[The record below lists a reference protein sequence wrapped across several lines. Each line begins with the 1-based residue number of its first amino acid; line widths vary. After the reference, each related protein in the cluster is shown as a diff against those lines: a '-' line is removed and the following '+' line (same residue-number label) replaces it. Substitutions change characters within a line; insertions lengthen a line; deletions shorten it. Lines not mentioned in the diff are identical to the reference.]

1 MKCLQFRH
9 QLATLCLPPVL
20 VEIVYEYMEKVLIPS
35 KYVQYET
42 LRGVCR
48 IGQDIYHCKDNCIWK
63 NDTKLPISLS
73 PTHRLCYVNDEWI
86 LVKSEFNN
94 VVIHLP
100 TLTSMRL
107 KHIQYVFVANGV
119 LWVYE
124 DEYCE
129 ISGLPIKSI
138 PKCGS
143 PWWICVRG
151 HTLCYY
157 EHNEFECSFVF
168 DTNDIK
174 RFKNVFG
181 VHRKNKLF
189 YVVGHHYLQHHSF
202 YYPLSDSV
210 INMFIAE
217 PYIIIGLAS
226 NKLLS
231 WDTDTNE
238 VVEIIRDNLCFS
250 GNFLYSKLDNQV
262 AIFE

>member
-35 KYVQYET
+35 KYVQYKVS
-42 LRGVCR
+42 RGVCR
-48 IGQDIYHCKDNCIWK
+48 IGQDIYHCKDDCLWK
-63 NDTKLPISLS
+63 NDTRLPISLS
-73 PTHRLCYVNDEWI
+73 PTHRLYYVNDEWI
-86 LVKSEFNN
+86 LVKSEYNN
-94 VVIHLP
+94 VIIHLP
-100 TLTSMRL
+100 TLRGTRL
-107 KHIQYVFVANGV
+107 KYIQYVFVANGV

-124 DEYCE
+124 DEPCK
-129 ISGLPIKSI
+129 IDGVPIKPI
-138 PKCGS
+138 PKIDS
-143 PWWICVRG
+143 FWSISIRG
-151 HTLCYY
+151 HTLCY
-157 EHNEFECSFVF
+157 EHNEFECTFIF
-168 DTNDIK
+168 DTNDTK
-174 RFKNVFG
+174 RMKHVYG

-189 YVVGHHYLQHHSF
+189 YVVGNLYLQHRSF